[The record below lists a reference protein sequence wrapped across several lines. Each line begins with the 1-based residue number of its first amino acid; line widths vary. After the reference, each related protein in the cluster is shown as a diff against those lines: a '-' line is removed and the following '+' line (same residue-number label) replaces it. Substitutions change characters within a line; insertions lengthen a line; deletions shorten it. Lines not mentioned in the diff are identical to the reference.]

1 MTSVIIQDVRITF
14 VKALYLKQVEP
25 SKQEFNYLNVKEK
38 RNDPTS

>member
-38 RNDPTS
+38 GNDPTS